1 MPTRRS
7 RKPPSNRTTTRPT
20 LTPKQRRDVTE
31 IREQVVMTG
40 AHLDNAESGYR
51 EMISGKT
58 HGDRQAGAARLRE
71 GIQGAK
77 SNNREA
83 LRVVRGLDERLA
95 GKEKA
100 G

>member
-7 RKPPSNRTTTRPT
+7 RKQPTGGAAARPT

-51 EMISGKT
+51 EMLSGKT
-58 HGDRQAGAARLRE
+58 HGDRQAGAERLRE
-71 GIQGAK
+71 GIQSAK
-77 SNNREA
+77 AHNREA
-83 LRVVRGLDERLA
+83 LRVVREFRA
-95 GKEKA
+95 GTSGKGEV